1 MAREKCE
8 SPGFMTWREAAIMYS
23 LMPDEEA
30 SKAIKA
36 TVNYFLYGQ
45 VTELDGVASVV
56 FDIMRSDIDRN
67 NDKYQKTC
75 QRNAENGSKGGR
87 PKKTQS

>member
-1 MAREKCE
+1 
-8 SPGFMTWREAAIMYS
+8 MYS

-45 VTELDGVASVV
+45 VTELDGVAAVV
-56 FDIMRSDIDRN
+56 FDIMRTDIDRN